1 MSSPA
6 IGPSGA
12 DESTLHSAA
21 DEARRARTRIV
32 EIAVTPFA
40 ITSCRWQTGAKAIIA
55 AAQPAAASA
64 IPATATALIGAA
76 AKVVCLPDVVAGERG
91 VGRYALRA
99 ILTRITRTRDI
110 KAAID
115 VDVGAIAVDTS
126 GRSTAGGVEPAAT
139 ALVGTTAVITG
150 NSHEI
155 TGEGRI
161 CANANGAIPAAL
173 TRPSVVLDK
182 AAESIDASRV
192 AAACLIEATAAP
204 HVGAAIE
211 WAVQREPVVGT
222 DERGVGGQALAA
234 IEAGIART
242 ETGVMGRS
250 ATTRRPPQGE
260 ESCSGAGQHA
270 EAVPPRESD
279 S

>member
-1 MSSPA
+1 
-6 IGPSGA
+6 
-12 DESTLHSAA
+12 
-21 DEARRARTRIV
+21 V
-32 EIAVTPFA
+32 EIAVAPFA
-40 ITSCRWQTGAKAIIA
+40 ITACRWQTGAKAIIA

-91 VGRYALRA
+91 VGRHALRA
-99 ILTRITRTRDI
+99 VLTRITRTSDI

-115 VDVGAIAVDTS
+115 VDIGAIAVDTS
-126 GRSTAGGVEPAAT
+126 GRPTAGGVEPAAT
-139 ALVGTTAVITG
+139 ALVGTTAVITSDG
-150 NSHEI
+150 NEI

-161 CANANGAIPAAL
+161 CANANGAIAAAL
-173 TRPSVVLDK
+173 TRSSVVLDK

-192 AAACLIEATAAP
+192 AAACLIETTAAP

-222 DERGVGGQALAA
+222 DERGIGGQALAA

-250 ATTRRPPQGE
+250 ATTRRTREGKE
-260 ESCSGAGQHA
+260 GCSGAGQHA
-270 EAVPPRESD
+270 ETVPPRETGGQGSGQAIE
-279 S
+279 SCAIHETPPLRPTPEPVT